1 MISDVPPSLTRN
13 GFRRGVKWMLAL
25 IVWMSMNKI
34 EDPVG
39 SGSGTVDEIGPR
51 HGALRWSTRS
61 QISKTAC
68 GTHFGKVGQQALLHH
83 G

>member
-1 MISDVPPSLTRN
+1 
-13 GFRRGVKWMLAL
+13 MLAL
-25 IVWMSMNKI
+25 IVWMAMNKI

-51 HGALRWSTRS
+51 HGTLRWGTRS